1 MEVIKKMAQ
10 DLTKEAGNRS
20 REFFEFVLPP
30 MDMMIEDNFL
40 VVVIDMPGFEKKD
53 IKLSIH
59 KNLLSISAHKSDM
72 KKEEHIFKQ
81 RPHAIDKKVMLPVH
95 IEEEAQISAKFV
107 SGVLTVKIPFI
118 KKDKP
123 ISIE

>member
-1 MEVIKKMAQ
+1 
-10 DLTKEAGNRS
+10 
-20 REFFEFVLPP
+20 
-30 MDMMIEDNFL
+30 
-40 VVVIDMPGFEKKD
+40 
-53 IKLSIH
+53 
-59 KNLLSISAHKSDM
+59 
-72 KKEEHIFKQ
+72 
-81 RPHAIDKKVMLPVH
+81 MLPVH

>member
-1 MEVIKKMAQ
+1 M
-10 DLTKEAGNRS
+10 LFRS
-20 REFFEFVLPP
+20 
-30 MDMMIEDNFL
+30 
-40 VVVIDMPGFEKKD
+40 MPGFEKKD

-72 KKEEHIFKQ
+72 KKEEYIFKQ

>member
-10 DLTKEAGNRS
+10 DLAKEAGNRS

-30 MDMMIEDNFL
+30 MDMIIEDNFL
-40 VVVIDMPGFEKKD
+40 VAVIDMPGFEKKD

-72 KKEEHIFKQ
+72 KKEEYIFKQ
-81 RPHAIDKKVMLPVH
+81 RPHSIDKKIMLPVH